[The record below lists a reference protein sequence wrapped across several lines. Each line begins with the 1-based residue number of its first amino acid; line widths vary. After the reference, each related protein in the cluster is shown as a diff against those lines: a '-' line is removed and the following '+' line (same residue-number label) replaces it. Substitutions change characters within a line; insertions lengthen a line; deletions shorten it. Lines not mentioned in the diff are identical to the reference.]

1 MQDGTNTN
9 AGKQV
14 VSALN
19 SIPFGNI
26 IGGPLAACVHAQ
38 AEAAQTTMDFIRGF
52 TMTDSSLDIEGTE
65 PITVT
70 FSFIMGGVPTLMTVP
85 LMTIVPIP
93 YMRINYVDLSFTA
106 DITACDSDKMEAK
119 YASEGYKRT
128 EEDEKSISMQSKMGI
143 NIRAATSDMP
153 AGMAKMLEFF
163 GNNLIIQET
172 LTAEEVEDMRWE
184 AARQRAIREAEIE
197 EQKRIEEERERERER
212 RRVREQKRRE
222 KIADLVQALKYHKEH
237 SEEEWIRE
245 QKLKEER
252 ERMKK
257 EALERR
263 IRENRPDPN
272 NPFALPETNRKKPH
286 PECTFDPGKSIQWNI
301 ERQETLRGDNRHDWL
316 RNHLLLALRTAQ
328 RIYPDTLSSDNG
340 QRILKEDLASFSK
353 RYNGWYT
360 YGELNNNKLPKCY
373 LEGGYIDKAYTDFV
387 GYVLDNER
395 KRAAVIIDL
404 GTVGQDGKITKP
416 DLGERPVQIDRPG
429 IIDSGIVRPDII
441 DSITD
446 VGDTINIGRPINVE
460 RPIKVEQPILIDRP
474 GRIPSGV
481 IDRLTETEGT
491 INVERPVRPRVVTR
505 SASSDR
511 VIDGESIRGE
521 KVDKSLKSGKVKSRK
536 KK

>member
-172 LTAEEVEDMRWE
+172 LTAEEVENMRWE
-184 AARQRAIREAEIE
+184 AARQRAIREAEFE
-197 EQKRIEEERERERER
+197 EQKRIEEERKRERER

-252 ERMKK
+252 ERRKK

-301 ERQETLRGDNRHDWL
+301 ERQETLRGDNRRDWL

-395 KRAAVIIDL
+395 KRAAATIAGPSVID
-404 GTVGQDGKITKP
+404 QS
-416 DLGERPVQIDRPG
+416 G
-429 IIDSGIVRPDII
+429 IIGSGIVRPDIL

-446 VGDTINIGRPINVE
+446 IGGTIDIE
-460 RPIKVEQPILIDRP
+460 RPIKVDPL

-481 IDRLTETEGT
+481 IDRLTETKET

-505 SASSDR
+505 SASSNR
-511 VIDGESIRGE
+511 IIDGESIRGE